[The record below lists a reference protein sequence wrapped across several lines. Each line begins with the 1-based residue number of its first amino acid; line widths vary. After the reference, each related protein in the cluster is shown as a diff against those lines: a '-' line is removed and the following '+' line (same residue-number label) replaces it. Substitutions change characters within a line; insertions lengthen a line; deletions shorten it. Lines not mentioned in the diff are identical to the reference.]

1 MQCIF
6 LYIPACYPQYAASV
20 FAATDFTRSAFACGA
35 VIFSRPLYVNLG
47 IGPGCSLL
55 AGLTIGCVVG
65 IYVLYHYGEALRLRS
80 KFVSKW

>member
-1 MQCIF
+1 
-6 LYIPACYPQYAASV
+6 V

-35 VIFSRPLYVNLG
+35 VIFSRPLYENLG
-47 IGPGCSLL
+47 VGPGCSLL

-65 IYVLYHYGEALRLRS
+65 IYVLYNYGEKLRLRS